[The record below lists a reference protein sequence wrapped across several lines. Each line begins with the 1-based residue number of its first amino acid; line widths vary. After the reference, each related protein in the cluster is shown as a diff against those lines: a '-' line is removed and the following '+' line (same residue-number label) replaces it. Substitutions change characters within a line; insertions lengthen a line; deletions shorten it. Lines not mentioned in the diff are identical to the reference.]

1 LARQG
6 QLIPTASALAPSIPR
21 LPAGLVAEAGPELP
35 AQLVVLREWVA
46 SLFSYLPTTLAGN
59 MAGFVVLSILFW
71 NEAPRGLT
79 LGWMT
84 AALLLGCTR
93 LWMLLRFRQTQ
104 PHDALVLQRWL
115 LIWNGATLYSGTLW
129 GASAW
134 IFYGYGGATE
144 KIGLLLVV
152 YSFCV
157 AAIPILSP
165 QSRIYN
171 GFVLLCFVP
180 TVMRVGW
187 PLTLDSGV
195 LATVLVLIFG
205 STVLLARDYRM
216 AVENLLRL
224 KTRADLLTV
233 QLRAEKTAA
242 EAARHEAEVAN
253 RAKTQFFAAAGH
265 DLRQPLHAMGLFAE
279 ALRHR
284 SHDEEALH
292 LVTSIN
298 GAVDALEGL
307 FSELLDIVKI
317 DAGGVETSHEHFNAG
332 DIFRKLRLHFEP
344 NAFEK
349 GLSLRFRG
357 ESHNAYA
364 DPILVER
371 ILRNLVSNAIRYTND
386 GSVLVSCRRRGGRLL
401 FQVWDTGVGIRE
413 VEQERIFEEFYQVP
427 YSEALS
433 PQQRKGL
440 GLGLAIVKRL
450 ADLIEAPLTLRSES
464 GRGTVFTLQ
473 VPLGKAPRVQVP
485 SVAGKVPLGL
495 TLDRECIVVVEDE
508 PTVRGGLEVLLKAW
522 GAQVLSFETLA
533 ACRTWAQEA
542 DASVQWPSLLI
553 VDFRLEQGHTGIEAI
568 QVLRER
574 FGSGVPAIMVTGST
588 MTGHDA
594 QAQSHDFH
602 LLVKPVVPTK
612 LRAMIAFKL
621 GLRSQL

>member
-1 LARQG
+1 M
-6 QLIPTASALAPSIPR
+6 ASTEGVLKPSTVP
-21 LPAGLVAEAGPELP
+21 PSLVAEAGAEPS
-35 AQLVVLREWVA
+35 AQLIVLREWVA

-59 MAGFVVLSILFW
+59 TAGFVVLSILYW
-71 NEAPRGLT
+71 NEAPRSLT
-79 LGWMT
+79 LGWI
-84 AALLLGCTR
+84 AAAAVLGFTR
-93 LWMLLRFRQTQ
+93 LWMLLRFRRTQ
-104 PHDALVLQRWL
+104 PHSAEVSQRWL
-115 LIWNGATLYSGTLW
+115 LIWNMATLYSGTLW

-180 TVMRVGW
+180 TVIRVGW

-195 LATVLVLIFG
+195 LATVLILIFG

-224 KTRADLLTV
+224 KTRADLLTE

-253 RAKTQFFAAAGH
+253 RAKTQFFAAASH

-279 ALRHR
+279 ALRGR
-284 SHDEEALH
+284 SHDEEALQ

-307 FSELLDIVKI
+307 FSELLDIAKI
-317 DAGGVETSHEHFNAG
+317 DTGGLETSHEHFNAG

-357 ESHNAYA
+357 EAHNAYS
-364 DPILVER
+364 DPVLVER

-386 GSVLVSCRRRGGRLL
+386 GSVLVSCRKRGGRLL

-413 VEQERIFEEFYQVP
+413 RERERIFEEFYQVP
-427 YSEALS
+427 YNKALS

-440 GLGLAIVKRL
+440 GLGLAIVRRL
-450 ADLIEAPLTLRSES
+450 SDLIEAPLTLRSEP
-464 GRGTVFTLQ
+464 GRGTVFSLQ
-473 VPLGKAPRVQVP
+473 VPPGKAPRAQAPQVANP
-485 SVAGKVPLGL
+485 APLGL
-495 TLDRECIVVVEDE
+495 TLDRQFIVVVEDE

-522 GAQVLSFETLA
+522 GASVISFETLA
-533 ACRTWAQEA
+533 ASQAWAEA
-542 DASVQWPSLLI
+542 VDADVPQPSLLI
-553 VDFRLEQGHTGIEAI
+553 VDYRLEDGRTGLEAI
-568 QVLRER
+568 QVLRDR
-574 FGSGVPAIMVTGST
+574 FGKDVPAIMVTGST

-594 QAQSHDFH
+594 QAQAHDFH
-602 LLVKPVVPTK
+602 LLVKPVVPNK
-612 LRAMIAFKL
+612 LRAMINFKL
-621 GLRSQL
+621 GVRG